1 MDILPDMV
9 YQIAFMNIP
18 NKEYISEINIGNLKK
33 SIKWLIIKIVNN
45 IIIVSEKERICMSIE
60 KQRVIE
66 TLENLPEELTNK
78 IIDYIEYLKFEY
90 VNSKAPENLIIKNEE
105 DLKNKLLAGLDDI
118 ENGRVYTL
126 EQVFDELQMILK

>member
-1 MDILPDMV
+1 
-9 YQIAFMNIP
+9 
-18 NKEYISEINIGNLKK
+18 
-33 SIKWLIIKIVNN
+33 
-45 IIIVSEKERICMSIE
+45 MSIE
-60 KQRVIE
+60 KQRIIE